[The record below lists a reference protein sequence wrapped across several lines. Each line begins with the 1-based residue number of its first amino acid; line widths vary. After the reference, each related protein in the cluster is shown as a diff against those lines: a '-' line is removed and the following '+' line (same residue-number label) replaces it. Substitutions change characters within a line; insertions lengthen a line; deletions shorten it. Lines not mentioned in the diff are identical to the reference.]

1 MKLFKSRLGVI
12 TISFI
17 FVIFGVGGILYSC
30 LSNNMFLQKWQYSY
44 AVVEN
49 SYGLIRWCK
58 KSLATNNQRSCKA
71 RDFLMKL
78 SEEYM
83 SESRIRGKGTYAQIN
98 FLKII
103 NLAEKIFYLLTG
115 EFICKLL

>member
-30 LSNNMFLQKWQYSY
+30 LSNNMFLQKWQYSNT
-44 AVVEN
+44 VVEN

-83 SESRIRGKGTYAQIN
+83 SESRIRGKGTYAN
-98 FLKII
+98 KFLENDKSRRE
-103 NLAEKIFYLLTG
+103 NIFTG
-115 EFICKLL
+115 EFMCKLL